1 MIVFRCVASIFCTF
15 RRGGNESSYED
26 EEVPVQKLLT
36 LEFEISFR
44 VFVLCAYPVDEPK
57 DANIIWTHMQIDEE
71 FCKAAGIKPYQYVNQ
86 FPSEACIVMKHNLA
100 DTIQKVLL
108 AHQVHLDVVGLLL
121 R

>member
-1 MIVFRCVASIFCTF
+1 MASIFCTF

-57 DANIIWTHMQIDEE
+57 DANIIWTHMQIDDE
-71 FCKAAGIKPYQYVNQ
+71 FCKAAGIKPHQYVNQ